1 MVRVSRCLA
10 ALGLLA
16 VAGCGGGA
24 ASSGQT
30 PPSPPATERPDATPG
45 ATMSD
50 IPADTLLM
58 VRLPERGHAY
68 RLTQDGRYFVAVSG
82 GGEREQPPVSRS
94 HPGVERLPDGALDR
108 IRAVIDEVGF
118 FDLPRE
124 LDPNLPED
132 AGSVVLPSGEPLEPE
147 PVHVAA
153 GDGSRVA
160 EVTISGSL
168 LAPGTLGPL
177 EPLYRILDEEAI
189 GGWMNE

>member
-1 MVRVSRCLA
+1 MVRVSRRLA
-10 ALGLLA
+10 AVVLLM

-24 ASSGQT
+24 ASSVQT
-30 PPSPPATERPDATPG
+30 SPPATERPDATPG
-45 ATMSD
+45 ASMSD

-58 VRLPERGHAY
+58 VRLPDRGHAY
-68 RLTQDGRYFVAVSG
+68 RLTQDGRYFVSVSG
-82 GGEREQPPVSRS
+82 GPEREEPLVSRS
-94 HPGVERLPDGALDR
+94 HPGVERLPDGALHR
-108 IRAVIDEVGF
+108 IRGAIDDVGF

-124 LDPNLPED
+124 LDPNLPD
-132 AGSVVLPSGEPLEPE
+132 DPGSVVLPSGEPLEPE

-153 GDGSRVA
+153 GDGTRVA
-160 EVTISGSL
+160 LVTIRGSL